1 MQRNITSSHLKA
13 LFHSFINFDHLMN
26 YPIPMYCIHKSVEK
40 LIAPVSTQELLFNF
54 PTQVYLVLLCG
65 YIQKK

>member
-1 MQRNITSSHLKA
+1 
-13 LFHSFINFDHLMN
+13 MN

-65 YIQKK
+65 YIQKKWDDCEVKHFYVVVQVYKL